1 MSDPGVPGFDPREML
16 RALEAHQV
24 RYVVIGAIA
33 AIAAGA
39 PVMTT
44 DLDVTADR
52 SRENLERL
60 SRALDDLQARLRS
73 RSDPE
78 GVMFPVDADM
88 LESADSWTL
97 LTRSGNLDVV
107 FSPAGT
113 GGYEDLRRAAKRE
126 RIAGVAVPVASL
138 ADVIRCK
145 EAAGRPKDLMQ
156 LPILRLT
163 LEEIRRRERGGAL

>member
-1 MSDPGVPGFDPREML
+1 MSAPDVAGFDPGEIL
-16 RALEAHQV
+16 RALEAHHV
-24 RYVVIGAIA
+24 RYIVIDAMA

-44 DLDVTADR
+44 DLDITADR
-52 SRENLERL
+52 VRENLERL
-60 SRALDDLQARLRS
+60 ARALDDLQARLRS
-73 RSDPE
+73 SRDPE
-78 GVMFPVDADM
+78 GVAFPADADM

-97 LTRSGNLDVV
+97 LTRAGNLDVV

-113 GGYEDLRRAAKRE
+113 RGYADLRRNATRE
-126 RIAGVAVPVASL
+126 RIAGVAAPVASL

-156 LPILRLT
+156 LRILRQT
-163 LEEIRRRERGGAL
+163 LEEIRAQERRER

>member
-1 MSDPGVPGFDPREML
+1 MSVPDVAGFDPGEIL
-16 RALEAHQV
+16 RALEAHHV
-24 RYVVIGAIA
+24 RYIVIGAIA

-44 DLDVTADR
+44 DLDITADR
-52 SRENLERL
+52 VRENLERL
-60 SRALDDLQARLRS
+60 ARALDDLKARLRS
-73 RSDPE
+73 HSDPE
-78 GVMFPVDADM
+78 GVAFPVDADM

-97 LTRSGNLDVV
+97 LTRAGNLDVV

-113 GGYEDLRRAAKRE
+113 RGYADLRRDATRE
-126 RIAGVAVPVASL
+126 RIAGVAALVASL

-156 LPILRLT
+156 LPILRQT
-163 LEEIRRRERGGAL
+163 LEEIRAQERRAR